1 MLTQRGLNQILNRG
15 LSTVRTPVN
24 RQPIRIQGRTLA
36 ALRPSIS
43 RGVTYQQKL
52 LCYSVRANSSAAGSG
67 KTKKNTLSLQ
77 ERYVFQSTR
86 IFPTFPQKLQ

>member
-24 RQPIRIQGRTLA
+24 RQPIRIPGRTLA
-36 ALRPSIS
+36 ALRPTIS
-43 RGVTYQQKL
+43 RGVNFQQKI

-67 KTKKNTLSLQ
+67 KIKNI
-77 ERYVFQSTR
+77 YINSTGNASFR
-86 IFPTFPQKLQ
+86 IY